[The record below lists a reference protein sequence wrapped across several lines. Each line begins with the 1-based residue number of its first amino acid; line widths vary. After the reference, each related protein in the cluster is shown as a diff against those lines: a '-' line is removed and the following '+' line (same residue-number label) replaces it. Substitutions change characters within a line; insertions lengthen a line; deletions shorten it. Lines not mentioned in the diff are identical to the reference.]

1 MYMRVGLQRKLSAE
15 EMMLLNYGVVEDS
28 WESLG
33 LQGDPTSPSW
43 RKSVLNINW
52 KDWCWSWNTN
62 TWPPDAK
69 NWLIGKDP
77 NAGKIEGGKRRGQQR
92 MRWLD
97 GITNSV
103 DMSLSKLQEL
113 LMDREALCVAVP
125 GVTKSW
131 TWLSNWTELKLRF
144 LYMNLC
150 NLERKD
156 FPISFHRLKI

>member
-103 DMSLSKLQEL
+103 DMSLSKLREL

-156 FPISFHRLKI
+156 FLISFHRLKI